1 MNKKDFIAELAKKTG
16 LSTDDSAKVND
27 VLENNNLLAGLGNAG
42 KIISDI
48 AAKLGIGEEQAKDIL
63 EKAKEI
69 IGGSAGILTYFKEI
83 WQDYAVKI
91 PYLCAVRNF

>member
-48 AAKLGIGEEQAKDIL
+48 ELKN
-63 EKAKEI
+63 
-69 IGGSAGILTYFKEI
+69 IGGIPRFEHATDTQVIEQI
-83 WQDYAVKI
+83 ARMAVLDKI
-91 PYLCAVRNF
+91 IP

>member
-48 AAKLGIGEEQAKDIL
+48 AAKLGICRSAEDLWQNIV
-63 EKAKEI
+63 KAPQE
-69 IGGSAGILTYFKEI
+69 Y
-83 WQDYAVKI
+83 
-91 PYLCAVRNF
+91 

>member
-69 IGGSAGILTYFKEI
+69 IGGGLM
-83 WQDYAVKI
+83 DKI
-91 PYLCAVRNF
+91 KMPFGKQ

>member
-69 IGGSAGILTYFKEI
+69 IGGGLMDKISAEDL
-83 WQDYAVKI
+83 WQNIVKA
-91 PYLCAVRNF
+91 PQEY